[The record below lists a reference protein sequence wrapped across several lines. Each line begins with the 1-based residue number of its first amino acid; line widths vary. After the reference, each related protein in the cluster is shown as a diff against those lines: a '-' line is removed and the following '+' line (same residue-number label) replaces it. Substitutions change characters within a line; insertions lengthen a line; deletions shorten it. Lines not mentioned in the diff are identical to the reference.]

1 MDEED
6 VAWLNII
13 NEKRT
18 AEGLNKIHEDQ
29 FELLMDRLEKESYF
43 HVQTNGSKDYSAP
56 IDEDAICCVCM
67 DGECSNT
74 NVILFCDLC
83 NLAVHQECYGVP
95 YIPEGQW
102 LCRRCLQSPSRSVEC
117 CLCPNRGGAFKQTD
131 DGRWAHVVCGLWIPE
146 VRFANTVFLEP
157 IDSIDNIPPA
167 RWKLSCRVCKQRGV
181 GACIQ
186 CHKTNCYT
194 AFHVTCG
201 LLAGLH
207 MKMDTVREPSAAGS
221 LSVTVRKT
229 AYCDVHTPLDSDCKP
244 KLDDVAALGINT
256 PKQKALKGNE
266 KPNKK
271 GSRENGSGNFS
282 DGPGA
287 AAPVVPV
294 LFRGLMNFSPQC
306 PWDKVQE
313 IASLINVQT
322 EPNVQR
328 KNQFFQRLM
337 AYWTLKR
344 QTRNG
349 VPLIRRLQ
357 FAKATRPEQKPETPQ
372 KNAHHNRK
380 KKEREKEVAEKA
392 KAELSGMM
400 DERRSLRRLR
410 QDLERVRLLC
420 ELIRKREQRKRD
432 KINVQ
437 AQICELECFPLIF
450 FLRKVM
456 NLLTEIDQQQIFSDP
471 VDLEEVPDYLDHIRN
486 PMDIKTMNEKLESF
500 AYLTLDDLEQD
511 FNLMV
516 DNCLSYNERDTMFF
530 RAGVKMR
537 DHGGTII
544 RQARREIE
552 SVGFDLKTGL
562 HTEERLSQK
571 EELSDDKLMKEIDS
585 FMGGGDTSVA
595 NIKEMGVPTAEERGM
610 SHNDY
615 LSRLLELQ
623 DKANLL
629 HHPVAKVKRLKLL
642 KQEITKVRRKLS
654 MDRTGTSPGHKGHK
668 LKSAIGLTENGELL
682 DSESLG
688 VSNKKGSIEEV
699 SSPGNARRLRAGKEI
714 EIPPGISRPANS
726 LYQGKKRRNISGSD
740 SSDGEQS
747 NKKMLAECSS
757 TEDGMLKA
765 SGSSLTSSPAKSPAG
780 VNRRNAILF
789 TRKKQLASASSNQ
802 NATNGASNS
811 TTSQEDLCSSKVEGN
826 AKQLKESNSN
836 GKKKN
841 SDQNV
846 DNDLKVNDT
855 PEPSILENME
865 TEIRSPVKNTSK
877 EKEKNDDIKKPILSV
892 GKMEPPKIAGTKK
905 GIANQTKS
913 ISIVPTPQT
922 SAIVGGPSITNKS
935 SISSSNQDF
944 SSFKTYRRGGEIGET
959 DDETQSGS
967 ATDIIGTSE
976 EKILREDPESTS
988 SPEQQKKSSTSPIT
1002 SIDSYNL
1009 KNIHLEPLDIVW
1021 AKTYGFPWYPA
1032 LMIDNQFPPQQF
1044 LDNGVPIPVP
1054 SKRILDMAKEH
1065 LNLRCLINFFDTQRS
1080 WQWVSRDKLEPL
1092 GVDYGLDQG
1101 KLVQSKKP
1109 SERKAVKKA
1118 YEEAILHRCK
1128 VTGEIGSLES
1138 LNLKNG
1144 DDCVKNIN
1152 SISGKGDSNVNSK
1165 RNSRNS
1171 NPPLYVD

>member
-1 MDEED
+1 LTYLEAEKAVEFEADGTLHRLGIYEPLELVSKEEWEASLPPHVLQEAMQAAKEEAERFNASTPGRFGQPDGHGPRKNVPNKKGKKGGGQRSSSKPIDGAGSDAGQAGTGLLGIGDPGNLGSGDGKKILKLPEAQFVEIDDYEIDDAPPLPTSYYRFIEKTAEEQDEEVEYDMDEED

-13 NEKRT
+13 NEKR
-18 AEGLNKIHEDQ
+18 ASENQNKIHEDQ

-266 KPNKK
+266 KPSKK
-271 GSRENGSGNFS
+271 SNRENGTGQYS

-313 IASLINVQT
+313 IASLINVQ
-322 EPNVQR
+322 R

-357 FAKATRPEQKPETPQ
+357 FAKATRPDKAPETPQ

-380 KKEREKEVAEKA
+380 KKEREKEIAKKA
-392 KAELSGMM
+392 KSELSGMV

-432 KINVQ
+432 LINNK
-437 AQICELECFPLIF
+437 AQIVELQCFPLTYS
-450 FLRKVM
+450 LRKVM
-456 NLLTEIDQQQIFSDP
+456 NLLLELDQQEIFTEP
-471 VDLEEVPDYLDHIRN
+471 VSLEDVPDYLDHIRA
-486 PMDIKTMNEKLESF
+486 PMDMQSMSAKLESF
-500 AYLTLDDLEQD
+500 EYLTLDDLEHD

-516 DNCLSYNERDTMFF
+516 DNCLSYNERDTLFF
-530 RAGVKMR
+530 RAGTKMR
-537 DHGGTII
+537 DQGGTII
-544 RQARREIE
+544 RQARREME
-552 SVGFDLKTGL
+552 SVGFDIKTGL

-585 FMGGGDTSVA
+585 FMGGGDLNSGNV
-595 NIKEMGVPTAEERGM
+595 KESGIPTAEERGM
-610 SHNDY
+610 TQNDY
-615 LSRLLELQ
+615 LARLLELQ
-623 DKANLL
+623 DTASLL

-668 LKSAIGLTENGELL
+668 FKTVGAVGNDELL
-682 DSESLG
+682 ESDT
-688 VSNKKGSIEEV
+688 VCATNKKNITEEII
-699 SSPGNARRLRAGKEI
+699 SPGNARRLRAGKEI
-714 EIPPGISRPANS
+714 EMPPGISKPAKLS
-726 LYQGKKRRNISGSD
+726 IQGKKRKNQSESD
-740 SSDGEQS
+740 SSEGEHQ
-747 NKKMLAECSS
+747 NKKLS
-757 TEDGMLKA
+757 TEYSTPETGSAKA
-765 SGSSLTSSPAKSPAG
+765 TASLIVSSPAKSPAG

-789 TRKKQLASASSNQ
+789 TRKKQL
-802 NATNGASNS
+802 
-811 TTSQEDLCSSKVEGN
+811 
-826 AKQLKESNSN
+826 
-836 GKKKN
+836 GK
-841 SDQNV
+841 
-846 DNDLKVNDT
+846 
-855 PEPSILENME
+855 
-865 TEIRSPVKNTSK
+865 
-877 EKEKNDDIKKPILSV
+877 
-892 GKMEPPKIAGTKK
+892 
-905 GIANQTKS
+905 
-913 ISIVPTPQT
+913 
-922 SAIVGGPSITNKS
+922 
-935 SISSSNQDF
+935 
-944 SSFKTYRRGGEIGET
+944 Y
-959 DDETQSGS
+959 
-967 ATDIIGTSE
+967 
-976 EKILREDPESTS
+976 
-988 SPEQQKKSSTSPIT
+988 
-1002 SIDSYNL
+1002 Y
-1009 KNIHLEPLDIVW
+1009 
-1021 AKTYGFPWYPA
+1021 
-1032 LMIDNQFPPQQF
+1032 
-1044 LDNGVPIPVP
+1044 
-1054 SKRILDMAKEH
+1054 
-1065 LNLRCLINFFDTQRS
+1065 
-1080 WQWVSRDKLEPL
+1080 
-1092 GVDYGLDQG
+1092 
-1101 KLVQSKKP
+1101 
-1109 SERKAVKKA
+1109 
-1118 YEEAILHRCK
+1118 
-1128 VTGEIGSLES
+1128 
-1138 LNLKNG
+1138 
-1144 DDCVKNIN
+1144 
-1152 SISGKGDSNVNSK
+1152 
-1165 RNSRNS
+1165 
-1171 NPPLYVD
+1171 YVM

>member
-1 MDEED
+1 MTYLEAEKAVEFEADGTIHRLGIYEPLELVSREEWEASLPPHILEEAVQAAKEEAERLNSSYPGRSGPIDGHGPRKNFPHKKGKKGGHSTPRNASKPIEGGPDALQPGTGLLGIGDPGGLGPGDGKKILKLPEAQFVEIDDYEIDDAPPLPTSYYRFVEKTPEEQDEEVEYDMDEED

-13 NEKRT
+13 NEKR
-18 AEGLNKIHEDQ
+18 ASESLNKIHEDQ

-229 AYCDVHTPLDSDCKP
+229 AYCDVHTPIDSDCKP

-266 KPNKK
+266 KPCKK
-271 GSRENGSGNFS
+271 GRENGSGHNS

-313 IASLINVQT
+313 IAGLI
-322 EPNVQR
+322 NVQR

-357 FAKATRPEQKPETPQ
+357 FAKATRPDRAPETPQ

-380 KKEREKEVAEKA
+380 KKEREKEVAKKA
-392 KAELSGMM
+392 KAELSGMV

-432 KINVQ
+432 LINNK
-437 AQICELECFPLIF
+437 AQIVELQCFPLIS
-450 FLRKVM
+450 FLRRVM
-456 NLLTEIDQQQIFSDP
+456 NLLKEIDQQEIFSEP
-471 VDLEEVPDYLDHIRN
+471 VNLEDVPDYLEHIRK
-486 PMDIKTMNEKLESF
+486 PMDMRTMNEKLESF
-500 AYLTLDDLEQD
+500 SYLNLDDLEQD
-511 FNLMV
+511 FTLMV

-537 DHGGTII
+537 DQGGTII

-552 SVGFDLKTGL
+552 SVGFDVKTGL

-585 FMGGGDTSVA
+585 FMGGGDLNTSNA
-595 NIKEMGVPTAEERGM
+595 KESGIPTAEERGM
-610 SHNDY
+610 TQNDY

-623 DKANLL
+623 DTASLL

-668 LKSAIGLTENGELL
+668 YKTMGAIGNEETIES
-682 DSESLG
+682 DSSAAAKQKAKIDEM
-688 VSNKKGSIEEV
+688 
-699 SSPGNARRLRAGKEI
+699 SSPGSARRLRAGKEI
-714 EIPPGISRPANS
+714 EIPPGV
-726 LYQGKKRRNISGSD
+726 GKAIKSTPGRKRRNHSD
-740 SSDGEQS
+740 SESSDEDNS
-747 NKKMLAECSS
+747 NKKCIAEDLGNDNLSTKVTTSS
-757 TEDGMLKA
+757 IA
-765 SGSSLTSSPAKSPAG
+765 SSPAKSPAG

-789 TRKKQLASASSNQ
+789 TRKKQL
-802 NATNGASNS
+802 
-811 TTSQEDLCSSKVEGN
+811 
-826 AKQLKESNSN
+826 
-836 GKKKN
+836 GK
-841 SDQNV
+841 
-846 DNDLKVNDT
+846 
-855 PEPSILENME
+855 
-865 TEIRSPVKNTSK
+865 
-877 EKEKNDDIKKPILSV
+877 
-892 GKMEPPKIAGTKK
+892 
-905 GIANQTKS
+905 
-913 ISIVPTPQT
+913 
-922 SAIVGGPSITNKS
+922 
-935 SISSSNQDF
+935 
-944 SSFKTYRRGGEIGET
+944 
-959 DDETQSGS
+959 
-967 ATDIIGTSE
+967 
-976 EKILREDPESTS
+976 
-988 SPEQQKKSSTSPIT
+988 
-1002 SIDSYNL
+1002 
-1009 KNIHLEPLDIVW
+1009 
-1021 AKTYGFPWYPA
+1021 
-1032 LMIDNQFPPQQF
+1032 
-1044 LDNGVPIPVP
+1044 
-1054 SKRILDMAKEH
+1054 
-1065 LNLRCLINFFDTQRS
+1065 
-1080 WQWVSRDKLEPL
+1080 
-1092 GVDYGLDQG
+1092 
-1101 KLVQSKKP
+1101 
-1109 SERKAVKKA
+1109 
-1118 YEEAILHRCK
+1118 
-1128 VTGEIGSLES
+1128 
-1138 LNLKNG
+1138 
-1144 DDCVKNIN
+1144 
-1152 SISGKGDSNVNSK
+1152 
-1165 RNSRNS
+1165 
-1171 NPPLYVD
+1171 

>member
-1 MDEED
+1 MTYLEAEKAVEFEADGTLHRLGIYEPLELVSKEDWEASLPPHVLQEAVQAAKEEAERLNASTPGRFGQLDGSRKHFPNKKGKKKGHDTPRSSSKPIDGGGSDANNTGSGLLGIGDPGGLGPVDGKKILKLPEAQFVEIDDYEIDDAPPLPTSYYRFIEKTAEEQDEEVEYDMDEED

-13 NEKRT
+13 NEKRGS
-18 AEGLNKIHEDQ
+18 ENLNKIHEDQ

-256 PKQKALKGNE
+256 PKQKALKNNE

-271 GSRENGSGNFS
+271 GNRENGNAS

-313 IASLINVQT
+313 IASLINVQ
-322 EPNVQR
+322 R

-357 FAKATRPEQKPETPQ
+357 FAKKVPDRAPETPQ

-380 KKEREKEVAEKA
+380 KKEREKEVAKKA
-392 KAELSGMM
+392 KAELSGMI
-400 DERRSLRRLR
+400 DERRSLRRIR

-432 KINVQ
+432 LINNK
-437 AQICELECFPLIF
+437 AQIVELQCFPLIY

-456 NLLTEIDQQQIFSDP
+456 NLLKEIDQQEIFSDP
-471 VDLEEVPDYLDHIRN
+471 VDLNEVPDYLEHIRI
-486 PMDIKTMNEKLESF
+486 PMDISKMNEKLESF
-500 AYLTLDDLEQD
+500 AYLTLDDLEKD
-511 FNLMV
+511 FTLMV
-516 DNCLSYNERDTMFF
+516 DNCLSYNERDTLFF

-537 DHGGTII
+537 DQGGIII

-552 SVGFDLKTGL
+552 SVGFDIKTGL
-562 HTEERLSQK
+562 HTEEPLSQK

-585 FMGGGDTSVA
+585 FMGGGDAISSNA
-595 NIKEMGVPTAEERGM
+595 KESGIPTAEERGM
-610 SHNDY
+610 TQNDY

-623 DKANLL
+623 DTASLL

-668 LKSAIGLTENGELL
+668 FKSGGTPGNEDALE
-682 DSESLG
+682 SESL
-688 VSNKKGSIEEV
+688 SSKAIKKADELL
-699 SSPGNARRLRAGKEI
+699 SSGNARRLRAGKEI
-714 EIPPGISRPANS
+714 EMPPGVGKTANKNA
-726 LYQGKKRRNISGSD
+726 KKRRNHSESD
-740 SSDGEQS
+740 SSEGEHQQ
-747 NKKMLAECSS
+747 NKKMS
-757 TEDGMLKA
+757 TECANNDGKSSKTAA
-765 SGSSLTSSPAKSPAG
+765 SSISSSPAKSPAG

-789 TRKKQLASASSNQ
+789 TRKKQL
-802 NATNGASNS
+802 GK
-811 TTSQEDLCSSKVEGN
+811 LC
-826 AKQLKESNSN
+826 LFC
-836 GKKKN
+836 
-841 SDQNV
+841 
-846 DNDLKVNDT
+846 LT
-855 PEPSILENME
+855 
-865 TEIRSPVKNTSK
+865 
-877 EKEKNDDIKKPILSV
+877 
-892 GKMEPPKIAGTKK
+892 
-905 GIANQTKS
+905 
-913 ISIVPTPQT
+913 
-922 SAIVGGPSITNKS
+922 
-935 SISSSNQDF
+935 
-944 SSFKTYRRGGEIGET
+944 
-959 DDETQSGS
+959 
-967 ATDIIGTSE
+967 
-976 EKILREDPESTS
+976 
-988 SPEQQKKSSTSPIT
+988 
-1002 SIDSYNL
+1002 
-1009 KNIHLEPLDIVW
+1009 
-1021 AKTYGFPWYPA
+1021 
-1032 LMIDNQFPPQQF
+1032 
-1044 LDNGVPIPVP
+1044 
-1054 SKRILDMAKEH
+1054 
-1065 LNLRCLINFFDTQRS
+1065 LNLTVAIEISNFD
-1080 WQWVSRDKLEPL
+1080 
-1092 GVDYGLDQG
+1092 
-1101 KLVQSKKP
+1101 
-1109 SERKAVKKA
+1109 
-1118 YEEAILHRCK
+1118 
-1128 VTGEIGSLES
+1128 
-1138 LNLKNG
+1138 
-1144 DDCVKNIN
+1144 
-1152 SISGKGDSNVNSK
+1152 
-1165 RNSRNS
+1165 
-1171 NPPLYVD
+1171 

>member
-1 MDEED
+1 MTYLEAEKAVEFEADGTLHRLGIYEPLELVSKEEWEASLPPHILEEAMQAAKEEAERLNPSTPGRSSQPDGHGNRKNVTNKKGKKGGHGGQRNSSKPIDGGASDAGQGGTGLLGIGDPGGLGPTEGKKLLKLPEAHFVEIDDYEIDDAPPLPSSYYRFIEKTAEEQDEEVEYDMDEED

-313 IASLINVQT
+313 IASLI
-322 EPNVQR
+322 NVQR

-668 LKSAIGLTENGELL
+668 LKSAIGLTENEELL

-714 EIPPGISRPANS
+714 EIPPGISRPAKS
-726 LYQGKKRRNISGSD
+726 LNQGKKRRNISGSD

-789 TRKKQLASASSNQ
+789 TRKKQLGKQ
-802 NATNGASNS
+802 NP
-811 TTSQEDLCSSKVEGN
+811 L
-826 AKQLKESNSN
+826 
-836 GKKKN
+836 
-841 SDQNV
+841 
-846 DNDLKVNDT
+846 
-855 PEPSILENME
+855 
-865 TEIRSPVKNTSK
+865 
-877 EKEKNDDIKKPILSV
+877 
-892 GKMEPPKIAGTKK
+892 
-905 GIANQTKS
+905 
-913 ISIVPTPQT
+913 
-922 SAIVGGPSITNKS
+922 IT
-935 SISSSNQDF
+935 
-944 SSFKTYRRGGEIGET
+944 Y
-959 DDETQSGS
+959 
-967 ATDIIGTSE
+967 
-976 EKILREDPESTS
+976 L
-988 SPEQQKKSSTSPIT
+988 
-1002 SIDSYNL
+1002 
-1009 KNIHLEPLDIVW
+1009 
-1021 AKTYGFPWYPA
+1021 
-1032 LMIDNQFPPQQF
+1032 
-1044 LDNGVPIPVP
+1044 
-1054 SKRILDMAKEH
+1054 
-1065 LNLRCLINFFDTQRS
+1065 
-1080 WQWVSRDKLEPL
+1080 
-1092 GVDYGLDQG
+1092 
-1101 KLVQSKKP
+1101 
-1109 SERKAVKKA
+1109 
-1118 YEEAILHRCK
+1118 
-1128 VTGEIGSLES
+1128 
-1138 LNLKNG
+1138 
-1144 DDCVKNIN
+1144 
-1152 SISGKGDSNVNSK
+1152 
-1165 RNSRNS
+1165 
-1171 NPPLYVD
+1171 